1 MGRRLRWALA
11 VSLCAGV
18 VVGVQ
23 SGDGGAEVP
32 VLLLTPQVSVD
43 GPVVRSGERARP
55 PDVVLILTDDQR
67 PDTIGRMPTVR
78 KQLRAQGI
86 RYPRTVTPTATCCPS
101 RSSLATGLFA
111 HETGVWGNTPPHG
124 GWRAFHDNGNENR
137 TLAKA
142 LHDRGYRTGLFGK
155 YANGFAQNELGF
167 RSGHVPPGWDT
178 FLTFATATGSY
189 YDYRLTDGSRHR
201 WASKDYSTD
210 VLGARAARFVRR
222 TDDDKPLFLMFT
234 PYAPHKPY
242 RPARRHL
249 YTLAHKVPSYHPPS
263 VTDDAS
269 DKPSFLSTRPRVDQ
283 KRIDRIRTRQQEQLL
298 AVDEAVAGILRALR
312 QTGRLD
318 NTLLVFMSDNG
329 LMIGDH
335 HTVGKNMPYRFATD
349 VPLIIRWDGHAPA
362 NFVDDR
368 LVANIDVT
376 TTIARATGA
385 TMKTSGLNLFG
396 DRERTELLLE
406 GRQWRPMDGSV
417 PHPAYCG
424 LRSDRYLFV
433 HWAGG
438 VEELYDHEL
447 DYYETQNRVADP
459 AYAWVVEQMRATTRE
474 RCSPA
479 PPGFSWPEPVG

>member
-1 MGRRLRWALA
+1 MSRAA
-11 VSLCAGV
+11 
-18 VVGVQ
+18 
-23 SGDGGAEVP
+23 DGGAEVP

-67 PDTIGRMPTVR
+67 PDTISRMPTVR
-78 KQLRAQGI
+78 KQLRAQGV

-155 YANGFAQNELGF
+155 YANGYAQNELGF

-396 DRERTELLLE
+396 DRRAHRAAARGPAVAAD
-406 GRQWRPMDGSV
+406 GRLGAAPGVLRAAVRPV
-417 PHPAYCG
+417 PVRALG
-424 LRSDRYLFV
+424 RRGRGALRPR
-433 HWAGG
+433 
-438 VEELYDHEL
+438 L